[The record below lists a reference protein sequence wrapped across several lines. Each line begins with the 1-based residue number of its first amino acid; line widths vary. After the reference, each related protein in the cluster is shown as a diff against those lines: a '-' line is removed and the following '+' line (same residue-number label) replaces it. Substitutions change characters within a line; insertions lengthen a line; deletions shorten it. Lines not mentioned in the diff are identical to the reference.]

1 MDEGLLI
8 RELTAADV
16 PVARR
21 VMMRS
26 VLEDFADSYD
36 PVMHADVDDLA
47 GAYMRPDGA
56 FMFVVV
62 DTMTGDLLATGGVRT
77 GAFQPERV
85 PPQLALLERRY
96 RDGRTGQI
104 VRVYV
109 LKEHRRRGIARAL
122 VRAIIDRV
130 RDDALYERLALHT
143 YPHSP
148 GALAFWTS
156 MGFKEV
162 LDDVKASRQIF
173 FELPPDSERDKLE
186 SAATT

>member
-1 MDEGLLI
+1 VDEGLLI
-8 RELTAADV
+8 RELTEADV
-16 PVARR
+16 AAARR

-47 GAYMRPDGA
+47 GAYIRPVGA

-77 GAFQPERV
+77 GAFQPDRV

-130 RDDALYERLALHT
+130 RDEALYERLALHT

-156 MGFKEV
+156 MSFQEV

-173 FELPPDSERDKLE
+173 FELPPDPQHDDLE

>member
-1 MDEGLLI
+1 VDEGLLI
-8 RELTAADV
+8 RELTEADV
-16 PVARR
+16 PAARR

-36 PVMHADVDDLA
+36 PVMHADVDDLV

-77 GAFQPERV
+77 GAFQPDRV

-96 RDGRTGQI
+96 REGRTGQI

-122 VRAIIDRV
+122 VQAIIDRV
-130 RDDALYERLALHT
+130 RDDAHYERLALHT

-148 GALAFWTS
+148 GALAFWTA

-173 FELPPDSERDKLE
+173 FELPPDPDHDKLE